1 MCGLFKVIFHVLV
14 CFGVSII
21 GVAWANPDL
30 CLVAQ
35 KFSGSHKAL
44 HLTTVGCEEGY
55 IKYNSFVRRNRGRG
69 MNTMWVRCNHDNCII
84 AKRMIVKYVGVKGRL
99 PLKWHKMTLPQ
110 HLYKK

>member
-1 MCGLFKVIFHVLV
+1 VYSLFKIIFRMVV
-14 CFGVSII
+14 CFGVSAI

-35 KFSGSHKAL
+35 KFDGRHKAL
-44 HLTTVGCEEGY
+44 HITTIECKAGY
-55 IKYNSFVRRNRGRG
+55 IKYNSFVRRNRGCG
-69 MNTMWVRCNHDNCII
+69 MNTMWVRCAHDNCTI

-110 HLYKK
+110 PLL